1 MTALSQNDSPQV
13 IGKYTLIEKLGE
25 GCLGPVYR
33 SLDPDLSQA
42 AVIRILCDGIKWDD
56 QVEEH
61 LRGEGK
67 SITALRHQNIASVF
81 EFGKEG
87 QYRYVATESLG
98 ANNLES
104 LITRRQKISVEAKL
118 SIMVQIVEGLSY
130 AHKNGVLHYN
140 LRPGKIH
147 LAPGGSIKIRD
158 FALARILLKYLPHPC
173 VRWGAPIYWS
183 PEQIRHQK
191 SDARSDI
198 FSAGLIFYELLTG
211 LHPFHDKDGNRALD
225 NILQNTHIPTF
236 DQFPDAP
243 PGVWAVLKTCMAKDP
258 KERYQTADELLE
270 ACRELL
276 RDMAED
282 TQLML
287 GELQASLGA
296 LKKVAAQPDASEETI
311 QFVQAVQKVLRGEKE
326 ADYAGLD
333 RMVSQL
339 IDCYPMVQTAAADLP
354 GLEQVYAPI
363 PPNAGPEPPPQPV
376 VSEAQPDPI
385 PATPL
390 PQPPPE
396 EALETAESVGRS
408 ISSGKEPARSV
419 PDMLPEDLRP
429 EPAPVPEQMDE
440 PIPVPEFSPDP
451 VQASP
456 DDSQQPDRI
465 SNTVPRY
472 RRIRRPS
479 YRIAAVLLA
488 LLLIAAAAYIFVSTS
503 LAASICIAWNTYI
516 PPSITAV
523 NAFVSHPWPGFNKKL
538 KESESGGLQE
548 SAKPKNDLD
557 IKEAS
562 GLKQA
567 AESEGT
573 PQGKSP
579 SPVPQT
585 QIAGVTALIGSG
597 KLQLARSEIDRLR
610 QAYPGAPEIQALQ
623 RQWQSE
629 NSRQEQALRRDEQ
642 LRTVKKED
650 GWNRQ
655 FEELFAGGK
664 YNEAAGALS
673 LWLADN
679 PGSVQAQD
687 FSVKLN
693 EIQRGLRL
701 CNAAVSESR
710 YQEAL
715 NVLGG
720 LERINPSDQGFSE
733 IRREIEAKRA
743 AAKGI
748 LTVHR
753 LGAKAEIL
761 LDGKPLGTEGEV
773 ANEMVPI
780 GIHAI
785 TIGNDAGPIVSR
797 NQEFLENQRVSLIY
811 DAAKLILRPMV
822 ESDRDLLL
830 RRNAMEEVHR
840 FVVEHEHGAFRRA
853 CRGVLLVTFYDVTFR
868 PSSGEHGFRIPFK
881 HLKARVNGKIVE
893 LYLVSD
899 NEPLHNFKISDTQTG
914 DQFRQ
919 VWNDLKALAP
929 Q

>member
-1 MTALSQNDSPQV
+1 MTALSKNDSPQV
-13 IGKYTLIEKLGE
+13 IGKYPLIEKLGE

-42 AVIRILCDGIKWDD
+42 VVIRILCDGIKWDD

-61 LRGEGK
+61 LSREGK

-87 QYRYVATESLG
+87 QYRFVATESLG

-104 LITRRQKISVEAKL
+104 LITRKQKISVEAKL
-118 SIMVQIVEGLSY
+118 SIMVQIVEGVSY
-130 AHKNGVLHYN
+130 AHKNGVRHYN

-158 FALARILLKYLPHPC
+158 FALARILMKHLPHPC

-183 PEQIRHQK
+183 PEQIRHQN

-211 LHPFHDKDGNRALD
+211 VHPFHDRDGNRALD

-276 RDMAED
+276 RDLAED

-287 GELQASLGA
+287 GELQAALGA

-311 QFVQAVQKVLRGEKE
+311 HFVQDVQRVLRGEKE

-339 IDCYPMVQTAAADLP
+339 IERYPMVQTAAAELP
-354 GLEQVYAPI
+354 GLEHVYAP
-363 PPNAGPEPPPQPV
+363 V
-376 VSEAQPDPI
+376 
-385 PATPL
+385 
-390 PQPPPE
+390 PPE
-396 EALETAESVGRS
+396 QET
-408 ISSGKEPARSV
+408 EPAHKPALPPIQTDPVMAKALSEEAYEPIDGVGSKQSPMEEPAPSV
-419 PDMLPEDLRP
+419 PDMIAADPKP
-429 EPAPVPEQMDE
+429 EPAIIPESIADPLSALE
-440 PIPVPEFSPDP
+440 LPPDQ
-451 VQASP
+451 VHASP
-456 DDSQQPDRI
+456 EEQPQPARV
-465 SNTVPRY
+465 SNRGPY
-472 RRIRRPS
+472 HRRIRRHS
-479 YRIAAVLLA
+479 YRVTAALLA

-503 LAASICIAWNTYI
+503 LAASIRMAWNTYI
-516 PPSITAV
+516 PPSIATV
-523 NAFVSHPWPGFNKKL
+523 NAFVAHPWPGLSKSP
-538 KESESGGLQE
+538 KEPETGGLQE
-548 SAKPKNDLD
+548 SAKLKNDLVST
-557 IKEAS
+557 EENRRE
-562 GLKQA
+562 QA
-567 AESEGT
+567 EGSEGAI
-573 PQGKSP
+573 QGKS
-579 SPVPQT
+579 SSSLLQS
-585 QIAGVTALIGSG
+585 QIAGITALIGSG

-610 QAYPGAPEIQALQ
+610 QAYPGALEIQALQ

-629 NSRQEQALRRDEQ
+629 NSRQEQAVKRDEQ
-642 LRTVKKED
+642 LKTVKKED

-655 FEELFAGGK
+655 LAELFSGGK

-679 PGSVQAQD
+679 PGSVQAHD
-687 FSVKLN
+687 LSVKLN

-710 YQEAL
+710 YQESL
-715 NVLGG
+715 NILGG

-733 IRREIEAKRA
+733 MRQEIEAKRA
-743 AAKGI
+743 VAKSI

-753 LGAKAEIL
+753 LGAKAAIL

-773 ANEMVPI
+773 ANEMVAI
-780 GIHAI
+780 GIH
-785 TIGNDAGPIVSR
+785 TIAVGNDAGPIVSR
-797 NQEFLENQRVSLIY
+797 NHEFLENQKVSLVY

-881 HLKARVNGKIVE
+881 HLKVRVNGKIVE
-893 LYLVSD
+893 LSLVSD
-899 NEPLHNFKISDTQTG
+899 NEPLHSFKISDTQTG